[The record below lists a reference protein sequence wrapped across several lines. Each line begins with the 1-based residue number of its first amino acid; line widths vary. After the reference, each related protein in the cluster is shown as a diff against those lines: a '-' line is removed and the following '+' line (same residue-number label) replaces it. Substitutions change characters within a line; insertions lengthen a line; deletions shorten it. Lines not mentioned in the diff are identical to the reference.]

1 MLYKKVVWLVL
12 LSSIIYI
19 LWKFVSPQQLL
30 NQPRVSSSGSLLS
43 NFQAQQFSSLEI
55 MASIATKMMRAAVV
69 HTPGGPE
76 VLTLQNIPIPTPQK
90 GQVLMRVRA
99 FGLNRAE
106 MFTRQGH
113 SPGVK
118 FPRVL
123 GIEATGEVAAA
134 PGGEFAEG
142 AVVATVMG
150 GMGRGFDGGYAEY
163 TLVPASQVKEVK
175 VKDIGWDVLGA
186 LPEMVQTAW
195 GALFTSL
202 QLKKGDRLLIRAG
215 TSSVGLAAAAIAKHH
230 GAFVV
235 STTRSENRAQ
245 LLKESGAEDVI
256 VDGGSI
262 AEEARRRYPDGF
274 DKILEL
280 VGVISLKDSMRT
292 LKRGGVCCVAG
303 IVGGRW
309 VLEQF
314 TPNEVIPTGTYLT
327 TYGSS
332 VEAFMETPL
341 DEVAQLVKNGSIHI
355 PIKTYRLDQIV
366 EAHRDM
372 EETSVGAKM
381 VVLVD

>member
-1 MLYKKVVWLVL
+1 
-12 LSSIIYI
+12 
-19 LWKFVSPQQLL
+19 
-30 NQPRVSSSGSLLS
+30 
-43 NFQAQQFSSLEI
+43 
-55 MASIATKMMRAAVV
+55 MASIASKMMQAAVV

-76 VLTLQNIPIPTPQK
+76 VLTLQKIPLPIPQK
-90 GQVLMRVRA
+90 GEVLMRVRA

-123 GIEATGEVAAA
+123 GIEASGEVAAA

-142 AVVATVMG
+142 TAVATVMG
-150 GMGRGFDGGYAEY
+150 GMGRDFDGGYAEY
-163 TLVPASQVKEVK
+163 TLVPANQVKEIK
-175 VKDIGWDVLGA
+175 VKGLGWEVLGA

-202 QLKKGDRLLIRAG
+202 QLKRGDKLLIRAG

-235 STTRSENRAQ
+235 STTRSEKRVGS
-245 LLKESGAEDVI
+245 LKESGAEDVI
-256 VDGGSI
+256 IDGGSI
-262 AEEARRRYPDGF
+262 AEEARKRYPDGF
-274 DKILEL
+274 DKVLDL
-280 VGVISLKDSMRT
+280 VGVISLKDSMKT

-303 IVGGRW
+303 IVGGKW
-309 VLEQF
+309 VLDHF

-341 DEVAQLVKNGSIHI
+341 DDVAQLVKNGSIHI
-355 PIKTYRLDQIV
+355 PIKTYRFDQIV

-372 EETSVGAKM
+372 EGTSVGAKM
-381 VVLVD
+381 VVLLD

>member
-1 MLYKKVVWLVL
+1 
-12 LSSIIYI
+12 
-19 LWKFVSPQQLL
+19 
-30 NQPRVSSSGSLLS
+30 
-43 NFQAQQFSSLEI
+43 
-55 MASIATKMMRAAVV
+55 MMRAVVV
-69 HTPGGPE
+69 HAPGGPE

-113 SPGVK
+113 SPGVQ

-142 AVVATVMG
+142 TAVATVMG
-150 GMGRGFDGGYAEY
+150 GMGREFDGGYAEY
-163 TLVPASQVKEVK
+163 ALVPASQVKEVR
-175 VKDIGWDVLGA
+175 VQDVGWEVLGA

-202 QLKKGDRLLIRAG
+202 RLKEGERLLVRGG

-230 GAFVV
+230 GALVV
-235 STTRSENRAQ
+235 STTRSEGRAQ
-245 LLKESGAEDVI
+245 LCRDSGAGDVLI
-256 VDGGSI
+256 DGGAI
-262 AEEARRRYPDGF
+262 AEEARKRYPDGF
-274 DKILEL
+274 DKVLEL
-280 VGVISLKDSMRT
+280 VGVTSLKDSMKT
-292 LKRGGVCCVAG
+292 LKRGGICCAAG
-303 IVGGRW
+303 IVGGKW
-309 VLEQF
+309 VLDQF

-332 VEAFMETPL
+332 VEAFIETPI

>member
-1 MLYKKVVWLVL
+1 MLNNKILWLIL
-12 LSSIIYI
+12 TSSIFYI
-19 LWKFVSPQQLL
+19 FWHLTASQRLFIQPKVSPLEC
-30 NQPRVSSSGSLLS
+30 VST
-43 NFQAQQFSSLEI
+43 FHPDPPED
-55 MASIATKMMRAAVV
+55 MASLATKVMRAAVV
-69 HTPGGPE
+69 HAPGGPE
-76 VLTLQNIPIPTPQK
+76 VLTLQNLPIPTPQK

-113 SPGVK
+113 SPGVD

-123 GIEATGEVAAA
+123 GIEAAGEVAAA

-142 AVVATVMG
+142 TAVATVMG
-150 GMGRGFDGGYAEY
+150 GMGRVFDGGYGEY

-175 VKDIGWDVLGA
+175 AKDVGWEVLGA

-202 QLKKGDRLLIRAG
+202 QLKKGDRLLVRGG

-235 STTRSENRAQ
+235 STTRSEERAR
-245 LLKESGAEDVI
+245 LCRDSGAEDVLI
-256 VDGGSI
+256 DGGSI
-262 AEEARRRYPDGF
+262 AEEARKRYPDGF

-280 VGVISLKDSMRT
+280 VGVTSLKDSMKT
-292 LKRGGVCCVAG
+292 LKMGGICCTAG
-303 IVGGRW
+303 IVGGKW
-309 VLEQF
+309 VFDQF
-314 TPNEVIPTGTYLT
+314 TPNEVIPTGMYLT

-332 VEAFMETPL
+332 VEAFMETPI
-341 DEVAQLVKNGSIHI
+341 DEVAQLVQNGSIHI
-355 PIKTYRLDQIV
+355 PIKTYRLEQIV

-381 VVLVD
+381 VVIMD